1 MRLPAVAVCLAALAA
16 APLAAQDGALSPA
29 QAEAVDARVRDYI
42 LRNPEIIL
50 EALQALEARRDE
62 DRARDDA
69 ALIAANAE
77 ALFDDG
83 YSHVFGAE
91 DGDVT
96 IVEFA
101 DYRCG
106 YCKAAHPQIA
116 ELLATDPG
124 LRVIHK
130 ELPVLGP
137 DSVMAARVAM
147 AALAIDPARYEQLND
162 ALMRFRGT
170 LDEAT
175 VFRLA
180 AEAGLSEAALR
191 TAMEDPAIAD
201 GIRSTYA
208 LARALGVEGTP
219 SFVIGERIVRGYV
232 QIEQMRA
239 LIEQA
244 RRARG

>member
-1 MRLPAVAVCLAALAA
+1 MRRTIFALCLATLA
-16 APLAAQDGALSPA
+16 APLAAQDGALSPE
-29 QAEAVDARVRDYI
+29 QAAAVDARVRDYL
-42 LRNPEIIL
+42 LRNPEVIL
-50 EALQALEARRDE
+50 EALQVLEDRRDQ

-69 ALIAANAE
+69 ALVAANAE

-83 YSHVFGAE
+83 FSHAFGAE

-147 AALAIDPARYEQLND
+147 AALAIDPARYEQLSD
-162 ALMRFRGT
+162 ALMRWRGA
-170 LDEAT
+170 LDEDT

-180 AEAGLSEAALR
+180 AEAGLQEAPLR
-191 TAMEDPAIAD
+191 RAMEDDAIAE
-201 GIRSTYA
+201 GIRATYA
-208 LARALGVEGTP
+208 LAQALRVEGTP
-219 SFVIGERIVRGYV
+219 SFVIGDRIVRGYV

-239 LIEQA
+239 LIEEA
-244 RRARG
+244 RRDRG